1 MVPFQVDPRNTMRHA
16 FVKSLRLRF
25 VVAAVLLLPVSLHAQ
40 AGVEVLSNESI
51 TQMIAGKLSRDL
63 ITTKISSSRPGFDLS
78 TNGIVALT
86 TSKVDPA
93 LIRAMFD
100 AGVAAKKRGDAPAS
114 LTGIDET
121 MTNDAIVKLVTAK
134 VQKQIILNKIY
145 AGRPSFDVTTSGLV
159 KLSEAKVPQDIIKV
173 MMDPTPP
180 PPKKAGG
187 AKGSAS

>member
-1 MVPFQVDPRNTMRHA
+1 MRHIRHSIMRHTFA
-16 FVKSLRLRF
+16 NMLRLRHVA
-25 VVAAVLLLPVSLHAQ
+25 VVVTLAIPASVSAQ
-40 AGVEVLSNESI
+40 AGAEVLSNESI

-63 ITTKISSSRPGFDLS
+63 ITTKIAASRPGFDLS
-78 TNGIVALT
+78 TDGIVSLT
-86 TSKVDPA
+86 TSKVDPS

-100 AGVAAKKRGDAPAS
+100 AGVAAKKRGDAPSS

-145 AGRPSFDVTTSGLV
+145 AGRASFDVSTGGLV

-180 PPKKAGG
+180 PPKKGTTKA
-187 AKGSAS
+187 AQ

>member
-1 MVPFQVDPRNTMRHA
+1 MRSAFLNTRHLRSIVFAATLLVPLSAR
-16 FVKSLRLRF
+16 
-25 VVAAVLLLPVSLHAQ
+25 AQ
-40 AGVEVLSNESI
+40 ATAEVLSNESI

-63 ITTKISSSRPGFDLS
+63 ITTKIASSRPGFDLS

-100 AGVAAKKRGDAPAS
+100 AALAAKKSGNAPPS

-121 MTNDAIVKLVTAK
+121 MTNDAIVKLVAAK

-145 AGRPSFDVTTSGLV
+145 AGKPSFDVSTGGLV
-159 KLSEAKVPQDIIKV
+159 KLSEAKVPQDLIKV

-180 PPKKAGG
+180 APKKTGS
-187 AKGSAS
+187 AKGA